1 MEGSS
6 SSSTQQPPKTPTKR
20 KTIQSA
26 RQLQS
31 ATKKALAQSCMTRI
45 ERRQFRDRVQVITAM
60 VILRREMG
68 HDVPM
73 EDLPDD
79 IVESMFNLNEM

>member
-1 MEGSS
+1 
-6 SSSTQQPPKTPTKR
+6 
-20 KTIQSA
+20 
-26 RQLQS
+26 
-31 ATKKALAQSCMTRI
+31 MTRI